1 MPLRLFVVVDAH
13 EAYVAAIVGYLR
25 GIFLALDLVD
35 GSVGGMI
42 EFQFKDECRLADVA
56 AGNHHKVGIALT
68 GGVFTV
74 NDILVPCPYIC
85 HLKNTCQGIFVIVG
99 EDAGVLVMGLV
110 DAFCHGL
117 FVAGDGGFK
126 Q

>member
-1 MPLRLFVVVDAH
+1 MAKMKLSACFYLACMLLRLFVVVDAH
-13 EAYVAAIVGYLR
+13 EENVASVFGYLR

-42 EFQFKDECRLADVA
+42 EFQFNDECRLADVA
-56 AGNHHKVGIALT
+56 ARNHHKVGIALA

-85 HLKNTCQGIFVIVG
+85 H
-99 EDAGVLVMGLV
+99 
-110 DAFCHGL
+110 
-117 FVAGDGGFK
+117 
-126 Q
+126 